1 MITFLKCK
9 ANAYMKL
16 KVLLSYQKD
25 NEVKDIVLD
34 IDQSKE
40 YKISITDNDY
50 GLLTTT
56 CRIIGFTLTN
66 SDSKSIINKETKP
79 YTVDTITIACSS
91 DGESKVI
98 KVNVSDIRFLE
109 EINKDDFEDMT
120 NIKEFR

>member
-66 SDSKSIINKETKP
+66 SDSKSIVNKETKP
-79 YTVDTITIACSS
+79 YTVDTITIDYSS

>member
-25 NEVKDIVLD
+25 NKIKDIVLD

-79 YTVDTITIACSS
+79 YTVDTITIDCSS

-120 NIKEFR
+120 NIKEFK

>member
-25 NEVKDIVLD
+25 NKVKDIVLD

-66 SDSKSIINKETKP
+66 SDSKSIVNKETKP
-79 YTVDTITIACSS
+79 YTVDTITIDYSS

-98 KVNVSDIRFLE
+98 KINVSDIRFLE

>member
-25 NEVKDIVLD
+25 NKVKDIVLD

-66 SDSKSIINKETKP
+66 SDSKSIVNKETKP
-79 YTVDTITIACSS
+79 YTVDTITIDYSS